1 MWVELVAIPGLE
13 STGVRFPDAF
23 TRGWRASSLAMVG
36 ILLTACA
43 GTSTTAA
50 VRSPSVVSM
59 PSPDPTQCGSWTEV
73 TSATGALMTQ
83 RYGEIRN
90 CAALDSQRSSWMM
103 TTLGTKTSHGVIA
116 IYRCGT
122 DACRD
127 GRTDHPVAGWTIFP
141 GPHVGG
147 VTLLGMPSPAVL
159 IVDNGGYQMTFDLL
173 SDTYLS

>member
-1 MWVELVAIPGLE
+1 MPVKGGANAIPGLE

-83 RYGEIRN
+83 KYGEIRN
-90 CAALDSQRSSWMM
+90 CAALDSQRSAWMM
-103 TTLGTKTSHGVIA
+103 TT
-116 IYRCGT
+116 
-122 DACRD
+122 
-127 GRTDHPVAGWTIFP
+127 
-141 GPHVGG
+141 
-147 VTLLGMPSPAVL
+147 
-159 IVDNGGYQMTFDLL
+159 
-173 SDTYLS
+173 